1 MTISLDP
8 ETLLEFIQKR
18 ILESQGIFHHSAIFK
33 NWVIPFPNLVKVSST
48 LTSCIAI
55 RKLVYNGIFNLRL
68 GRLPGKY

>member
-33 NWVIPFPNLVKVSST
+33 N
-48 LTSCIAI
+48 
-55 RKLVYNGIFNLRL
+55 
-68 GRLPGKY
+68 